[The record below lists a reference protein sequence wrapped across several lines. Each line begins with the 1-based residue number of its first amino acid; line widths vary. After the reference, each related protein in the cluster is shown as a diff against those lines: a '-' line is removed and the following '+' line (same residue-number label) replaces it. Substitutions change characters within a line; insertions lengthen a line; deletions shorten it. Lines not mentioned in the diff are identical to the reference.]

1 MKKALLALAAV
12 LAVAFT
18 ASALGDD
25 FSQDN
30 GAGSVVLAPY
40 LFADRASA
48 KNASSEPAARVA
60 TVHGASPATAREFAS
75 IFVALSNA
83 YAAQHGK
90 TARFTGADC
99 VQASTGHF
107 MCSYAIVRPGRGK
120 ECHLM
125 QAEWTPNGA
134 SSFKVT
140 LAGRVPTCHTLREAL
155 KSLK

>member
-1 MKKALLALAAV
+1 MLGAV
-12 LAVAFT
+12 LAVG
-18 ASALGDD
+18 ASAEYP
-25 FSQDN
+25 
-30 GAGSVVLAPY
+30 PY
-40 LFADRASA
+40 A
-48 KNASSEPAARVA
+48 PAAGVA
-60 TVHGASPATAREFAS
+60 AVHGAAPATAREFARV
-75 IFVALSNA
+75 FVGLSNA
-83 YAAQHGK
+83 YAAQHGQ

-107 MCSYAIVRPGRGK
+107 MCSYAIVRPSRER

-140 LAGRVPTCHTLREAL
+140 LAGRVPTCHTLKEAL

>member
-1 MKKALLALAAV
+1 MQTLRSPAGACLVALMLGAV
-12 LAVAFT
+12 LAV
-18 ASALGDD
+18 G
-25 FSQDN
+25 
-30 GAGSVVLAPY
+30 
-40 LFADRASA
+40 ASA
-48 KNASSEPAARVA
+48 KNAPNAPAAGVA
-60 TVHGASPATAREFAS
+60 TVPGAAPVTAREFANV
-75 IFVALSNA
+75 FVAFGNA
-83 YAAQHGK
+83 YAAQHGQ

-107 MCSYAIVRPGRGK
+107 MCSYAIVRPGRGR

-140 LAGRVPTCHTLREAL
+140 LAGRVRTCHTLRGAL